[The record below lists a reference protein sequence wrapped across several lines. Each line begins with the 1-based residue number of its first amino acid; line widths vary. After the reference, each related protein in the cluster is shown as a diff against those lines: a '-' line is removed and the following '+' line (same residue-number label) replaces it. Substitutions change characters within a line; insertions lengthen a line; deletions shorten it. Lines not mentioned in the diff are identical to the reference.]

1 MKKQLT
7 KWEALNA
14 KNNIRFLCWTL
25 AWALTMVLA
34 DKAELYGWHSS
45 SMISIIAIVVNTGLG
60 LGMIMAFMRLLK
72 GMDELHQK
80 IQLNSLA
87 MSVGVGMVGGF
98 TYSLLATAN
107 FIADAEA
114 SDVLLIMSVTYMVG
128 VMISQIRLGGKT
140 DD

>member
-1 MKKQLT
+1 
-7 KWEALNA
+7 
-14 KNNIRFLCWTL
+14 L
-25 AWALTMVLA
+25 AWAVTMVLA

-60 LGMIMAFMRLLK
+60 LGMIMAFMRFLK
-72 GMDELHQK
+72 GMDELQQK

-87 MSVGVGMVGGF
+87 MSVGVGIVGGF

-128 VMISQIRLGGKT
+128 VMIGQIRLGGKT

>member
-7 KWEALNA
+7 KWEALSA

-25 AWALTMVLA
+25 AWAVTMVLA

-60 LGMIMAFMRLLK
+60 LGMIMAFMRFLK
-72 GMDELHQK
+72 GMDELQQK

-87 MSVGVGMVGGF
+87 MSVGVGIVGGF

-128 VMISQIRLGGKT
+128 VIIGHIRLGGKT

>member
-1 MKKQLT
+1 MT
-7 KWEALNA
+7 KWETLNA

-25 AWALTMVLA
+25 AWAVTMVLA

-60 LGMIMAFMRLLK
+60 LGMIMAFMRYLK
-72 GMDELHQK
+72 GMDELQQK

-87 MSVGVGMVGGF
+87 MSVGVGIVGGF

-128 VMISQIRLGGKT
+128 VMIGQIRLGGKT

>member
-1 MKKQLT
+1 MKEQMT
-7 KWEALNA
+7 KWEALSA

-25 AWALTMVLA
+25 AWAVTMVLA

-60 LGMIMAFMRLLK
+60 LGMIMAFMRFLK

-87 MSVGVGMVGGF
+87 MSVGVGIVGGF

-114 SDVLLIMSVTYMVG
+114 SDVMLIMSVTYMVG
-128 VMISQIRLGGKT
+128 VMIGQIRLGGKT

>member
-25 AWALTMVLA
+25 AWAVTMVLA

-60 LGMIMAFMRLLK
+60 LGMIMAFMRFLK
-72 GMDELHQK
+72 GMDELQQK

-87 MSVGVGMVGGF
+87 MSVGVGIVGGF

-128 VMISQIRLGGKT
+128 VMIGQIRLGGKT

>member
-1 MKKQLT
+1 MKKELT

-25 AWALTMVLA
+25 AWTVTMVLA

-45 SMISIIAIVVNTGLG
+45 SMISIMAIVVNTGLG

-72 GMDELHQK
+72 EMDELHQK

-128 VMISQIRLGGKT
+128 VMIGQIRLGGKT

>member
-1 MKKQLT
+1 MKKQMT
-7 KWEALNA
+7 KWETLNA

-25 AWALTMVLA
+25 AWAVTMVLA

-60 LGMIMAFMRLLK
+60 LGMIMAFMRYLK
-72 GMDELHQK
+72 GMDELQQK

-87 MSVGVGMVGGF
+87 MSVGVGIVGGF

-128 VMISQIRLGGKT
+128 VMIGQIRLGGKT

>member
-1 MKKQLT
+1 MKEQMT
-7 KWEALNA
+7 KWEALNT
-14 KNNIRFLCWTL
+14 KKSIRFLCWTL
-25 AWALTMVLA
+25 AWAVTMVLA

-72 GMDELHQK
+72 GMDELHRK

-87 MSVGVGMVGGF
+87 MSVGVGLVGGF

-114 SDVLLIMSVTYMVG
+114 SDVMLIMSVTYMVG
-128 VMISQIRLGGKT
+128 VMIGQIRLGGKT

>member
-25 AWALTMVLA
+25 AWAVTMVLA
-34 DKAELYGWHSS
+34 DKAELYGWHSL
-45 SMISIIAIVVNTGLG
+45 SMIS
-60 LGMIMAFMRLLK
+60 IMAFMRFLK

-87 MSVGVGMVGGF
+87 MSVGVGIVGGF

-128 VMISQIRLGGKT
+128 VMIGQIRLGGKT

>member
-25 AWALTMVLA
+25 AWAVTMVLA

-87 MSVGVGMVGGF
+87 MSVGVGIVGGF

-128 VMISQIRLGGKT
+128 AMIGQIRLGGKT

>member
-1 MKKQLT
+1 MKKQMT
-7 KWEALNA
+7 KWETLNA

-25 AWALTMVLA
+25 AWAVTMVLA

-60 LGMIMAFMRLLK
+60 LGMIMAFMRFLK
-72 GMDELHQK
+72 GMDELQQK

-87 MSVGVGMVGGF
+87 MSVGVGIVGGF

-128 VMISQIRLGGKT
+128 VMIGQIRLGGKT

>member
-1 MKKQLT
+1 MKKQMT
-7 KWEALNA
+7 KWETLNA

-25 AWALTMVLA
+25 AWAVTMVLA

-60 LGMIMAFMRLLK
+60 LGMIMAFMRFLK
-72 GMDELHQK
+72 GMDELQQK

-128 VMISQIRLGGKT
+128 VMIGQIRLGGKT

>member
-25 AWALTMVLA
+25 AWVVTMVLA

-72 GMDELHQK
+72 GMDELRQK

-87 MSVGVGMVGGF
+87 MSVGVGIVGGF

-128 VMISQIRLGGKT
+128 VMIGQIRLGGKT

>member
-1 MKKQLT
+1 MT
-7 KWEALNA
+7 KWETLNA

-25 AWALTMVLA
+25 AWAVTMVLA

-60 LGMIMAFMRLLK
+60 LGMIMAFMRFLK
-72 GMDELHQK
+72 GMDELQQK

-87 MSVGVGMVGGF
+87 MSVGVGIVGGF

-128 VMISQIRLGGKT
+128 VMIGQIRLGGKT